1 MPEITG
7 YRHVNLTVTDITR
20 STEWHTRVLGFTM
33 VKQVERDGMVK
44 VLLRHPATGIMFG
57 FTGHGPRASGDQ
69 FSEFRTGMDHV
80 AFAVRDR
87 AGLEAWKARFEEFGV
102 EHSEVK
108 PSLMGDMIAFRDP
121 DNIQFEVYWERP

>member
-1 MPEITG
+1 MPQITG
-7 YRHVNLTVTDITR
+7 YHHVNLTVTDITR

-69 FSEFRTGMDHV
+69 FSEFRTGMDH
-80 AFAVRDR
+80 
-87 AGLEAWKARFEEFGV
+87 GLEAWKARFEEFGV
-102 EHSEVK
+102 EHSEIK
-108 PSLMGDMIAFRDP
+108 PSAMGDMIAFRDS